1 MLPAQLHTFLSL
13 SPFTEVLQESSRV
26 RAESG
31 GETLSRTCSG
41 MVKRVVALSLL
52 APPPLPSS
60 HSLMFSRPFYPLPVP
75 LSSFLSYSLPFY
87 CLSYSLY
94 CLSYSLYCLSCFLY
108 HPPLSALSTVSV
120 SRTLYPLPPS
130 CLSHNIQSVVDCGA
144 LDALVICLEEFDPG
158 VKESA
163 AWALGYI
170 ARHNGGTCD
179 NGYL

>member
-108 HPPLSALSTVSV
+108 HPPLVCNTLKQDKLSQCLPHNF
-120 SRTLYPLPPS
+120 TLYLHYVEQYTLVPKLPI
-130 CLSHNIQSVVDCGA
+130 LSRQDQTPR
-144 LDALVICLEEFDPG
+144 D
-158 VKESA
+158 K
-163 AWALGYI
+163 
-170 ARHNGGTCD
+170 
-179 NGYL
+179 